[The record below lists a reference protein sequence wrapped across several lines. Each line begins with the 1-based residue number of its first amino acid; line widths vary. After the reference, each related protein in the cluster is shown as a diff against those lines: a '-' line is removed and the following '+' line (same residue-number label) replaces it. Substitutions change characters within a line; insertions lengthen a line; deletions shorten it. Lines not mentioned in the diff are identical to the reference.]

1 MRLPRF
7 LWLLMH
13 FAQVPFSKNP
23 NAPIGRVVLLLT
35 TTGRKSGQPRVT
47 PLQYEEE
54 DGVFYVGSARG
65 TQADWFRNL
74 IACPRVRVQ
83 IRTEAFDAIAE
94 PITDVQ
100 RITDFMEL
108 RLSRHPRMV
117 GLMLRAEGLP
127 MKPSR
132 AQLER
137 YAAKIA
143 LVALRR
149 ARPEEFAGQL
159 EKTR

>member
-1 MRLPRF
+1 MRVPRF
-7 LWLLMH
+7 LWRVMH
-13 FAQVPFSKNP
+13 FAQVPYTKNP
-23 NAPIGRVVLLLT
+23 NAPLGQVVLLLT

-54 DGVFYVGSARG
+54 DGMLYVGSARG

-74 IACPRVRVQ
+74 VACPRVRVQ

-94 PITDVQ
+94 PITDVA

-108 RLSRHPRMV
+108 RLRHHPRMV
-117 GLMLRAEGLP
+117 GLMMRAEGLP

-132 AQLER
+132 AQLEQ
-137 YAAKIA
+137 YASKIA

-149 ARPEEFAGQL
+149 ASPEEFAKQL
-159 EKTR
+159 EKIR